1 MSFQTGDIVR
11 LRAGNPLDCIT
22 GVVEQVGKRQTRV
35 RFFRLPWTPS
45 QAVPPEMQQFP
56 HDQLVKCRDPW
67 SDAAQEKWS
76 TPKELQLRVRAAEF
90 WLGNNHGQL
99 GDARTDLL
107 PHQVCLVHDVVERS
121 PRRLMIAEEVGM
133 GKTIETGMIIHALM
147 QRRELN
153 RCLIICPAGLINQ
166 WQEELESKLKIQ
178 FSVYRQD
185 VGGSQA
191 FTTYPRVIASLDTV
205 KLNKPS
211 WMLGNKSQRE
221 ILLSAPDWDLVV
233 FDEAHRLTAKTYGQK
248 TEKTLNYRLAE
259 ALCERTRDF
268 LFLTGTPHDGD
279 DSKFRN
285 LLKALD
291 PEVDFDSSESEHFFG
306 KLILKN
312 RKSQAR
318 GADGKKL
325 FKDVQVTKI
334 PLSLRKNGEAQFHDA
349 LTAYLREG
357 YGVAEQDPSNI
368 RNRAIGFVMTT
379 FQKLATSSI
388 EAVKKSLQ
396 KRLNLLESQDQPADK
411 VEISDSPDERFKGE
425 KEESKSE
432 EIQNQKLR
440 KAFVDGEL
448 KMLRDLVNHPVSAE
462 AKWTELCRLLDE
474 ITKQALQ
481 EKLLQEKFLIF
492 TEYRGTVDF
501 LKRELES
508 RYGDNTVV
516 IIIGGMN
523 ADARQESIDKFQ
535 KDSSSRFLI
544 STQAGGEGINLQFCN
559 IVVNYDLPW
568 NPFRVVQRIGRIHRI
583 GQQWDM
589 RVFNFQIRNAL
600 DTRLAD
606 SQENR
611 VENAANRL
619 SEAKGLDI
627 EDVRGQ
633 LLGFA
638 QEFIDYGAVYRD
650 ALIKGDTKESEAK
663 IEQGIKEAEKA
674 FELADDK
681 VFRHATEPFNPA
693 RFRSLN
699 RCGLTLEDMR
709 VWLEDYLK
717 SQGRKLMWRK
727 DKQLWEFLIP
737 EKIKHLAREKKVTGT
752 FDREMAMRHPE
763 IELLAFG
770 HPAMD
775 IILRSVLLPNAPG
788 SAVLSKPGNIGG
800 SIGFSAWLLMRDEI
814 HTGASAFRLLSV
826 RRNQSGWE
834 LPKNLEMSS
843 ELNNLSDIV
852 DGDLSDLKSELVKF
866 LEDRFPEVDFLE
878 NQIYWLA
885 GVF

>member
-1 MSFQTGDIVR
+1 MSFQPGDIVR
-11 LRAGNPLDCIT
+11 IRDGNPLDCIT
-22 GVVEQVGKRQTRV
+22 GVVEEVGKRQTRV

-45 QAVPPEMQQFP
+45 QSDLPEMQQFP

-76 TPKELQLRVRAAEF
+76 TFKELQLRIRAAEF

-147 QRRELN
+147 QRRELD
-153 RCLIICPAGLINQ
+153 RCLIICPAGQINQ

-185 VGGSQA
+185 VDGSRA
-191 FTTYPRVIASLDTV
+191 FTFPKVIASLDTV
-205 KLNKPS
+205 KLDEPS
-211 WMLGNKSQRE
+211 KRLKNKSHRE
-221 ILLSAPDWDLVV
+221 VLLSAPDWDLVI

-248 TEKTLNYRLAE
+248 TDKTLNYRLAE

-279 DSKFRN
+279 DYKFRN

-291 PEVDFDSSESEHFFG
+291 PEVDFDSSESERFFG

-312 RKSQAR
+312 RKSQAI

-325 FKDVQVTKI
+325 FREVQVKKI
-334 PLSLRKNGEAQFHDA
+334 SLPPLQNGEAQFHDA

-388 EAVKKSLQ
+388 EAVKKALQ
-396 KRLNLLESQDQPADK
+396 KRLNLLESQDQRTDK
-411 VEISDSPDERFKGE
+411 VLEDERFKGE
-425 KEESKSE
+425 EEESESE
-432 EIQNQKLR
+432 EIQNKELR
-440 KAFVDGEL
+440 KPFVDEEL
-448 KMLRDLVNHPVSAE
+448 KTLRELVNHPVSKE
-462 AKWTELCRLLDE
+462 AKWIELCQLLDE
-474 ITKQALQ
+474 ITKQA
-481 EKLLQEKFLIF
+481 LQEKFLIF
-492 TEYRGTVDF
+492 TEYRGTVAF

-508 RYGDNTVV
+508 RYGDNAVVV
-516 IIIGGMN
+516 IMGGMN
-523 ADARQESIDKFQ
+523 ADDRKESIDKFRE
-535 KDSSSRFLI
+535 DSSCRFLI
-544 STQAGGEGINLQFCN
+544 STEAGGEGINLQFCN
-559 IVVNYDLPW
+559 IMVNYDLPW

-583 GQQWDM
+583 GQQRNM
-589 RVFNFQIRNAL
+589 QVFNFQILNTL
-600 DTRLAD
+600 DARLSD
-606 SQENR
+606 SHENR
-611 VENAANRL
+611 VENAAERL
-619 SEAKGLDI
+619 SKVTGLDI

-638 QEFIDYGAVYRD
+638 QEFIDYEAVYRD
-650 ALIKGDTKESEAK
+650 AIRKGNTRESEAEIARG
-663 IEQGIKEAEKA
+663 IEEAKKA
-674 FELADDK
+674 FELAYHT
-681 VFRHATEPFNPA
+681 VFRHATEPFNPE
-693 RFRSLN
+693 RFQSLIG
-699 RCGLTLEDMR
+699 CGLTLEDMR

-727 DKQLWEFLIP
+727 DEQLWEFLIP
-737 EKIKHLAREKKVTGT
+737 EKIKHLLSAGKKNVRGT
-752 FDREMAMRHPE
+752 FDREMAMQHPK

-775 IILRSVLLPNAPG
+775 IILRSVLSPAAAG
-788 SAVLSKPGNIGG
+788 SAVPSKPGNIGG
-800 SIGFSAWLLMRDEI
+800 IGFSAWLLMRDE
-814 HTGASAFRLLSV
+814 TPAGASAFRLLSV

-834 LPKNLEMSS
+834 LIDGKSS
-843 ELNNLSDIV
+843 EIPD
-852 DGDLSDLKSELVKF
+852 DLSGAIDGNLYDIKSEIVKF
-866 LEDRFPEVDFLE
+866 LEDQFPEVDFLE
-878 NQIYWLA
+878 DQIYWFA